1 MIKNISI
8 LIILWTV
15 VILIYVL
22 MFIIVAFFLILTVFN
37 ILLQVAVLEATIY
50 EKKRQVEKLVNDM
63 KEANLQS
70 LAISPPEELKII
82 LEGTCYSGYVR
93 KFRKLVPE
101 VCLFWFRNSS
111 RSIKKKKVV
120 RANTGVNTFISI
132 FASESANETGISPK
146 LIDAKPVFML
156 PPIEHSLVILGD
168 YLYQSS
174 HFSI

>member
-1 MIKNISI
+1 MYF
-8 LIILWTV
+8 T
-15 VILIYVL
+15 
-22 MFIIVAFFLILTVFN
+22 IVAFFLILTVFN

-111 RSIKKKKVV
+111 RSIKKKVV
-120 RANTGVNTFISI
+120 RANTGLILSSLF
-132 FASESANETGISPK
+132 SPPNQQMK
-146 LIDAKPVFML
+146 LAFRPN
-156 PPIEHSLVILGD
+156 
-168 YLYQSS
+168 
-174 HFSI
+174 